1 MDKNK
6 LYSFAFGLA
15 IATLI
20 LAFLE
25 AVVSTYFGYEDESLT
40 LFGFGLGSWI
50 EVVSALGVA
59 TMIVRIRQNE
69 ESKRGQF
76 EKTAMKITGYCFYI
90 LAVSL
95 ILTAFYNI
103 YTGHQPTTSISG
115 IIISIASILFMY
127 LLFYYKQ
134 KVGKELNS
142 EPILADAECTKVC
155 IYMSLVLLVSS
166 AIYYFTN
173 FTYIDSIGTIGIA
186 YLSYKEGKECF
197 ENVKHE
203 KYCACGND

>member
-1 MDKNK
+1 MDKDK
-6 LYSFAFGLA
+6 LYSFAFALA

-76 EKTAMKITGYCFYI
+76 ENCYENNRI
-90 LAVSL
+90 LFLYFS
-95 ILTAFYNI
+95 
-103 YTGHQPTTSISG
+103 SIINSD
-115 IIISIASILFMY
+115 SILQHLHRSPPDNFNFRNY
-127 LLFYYKQ
+127 NFYCLNFIYVFTFLLQ
-134 KVGKELNS
+134 
-142 EPILADAECTKVC
+142 TK
-155 IYMSLVLLVSS
+155 SR
-166 AIYYFTN
+166 
-173 FTYIDSIGTIGIA
+173 
-186 YLSYKEGKECF
+186 
-197 ENVKHE
+197 
-203 KYCACGND
+203 